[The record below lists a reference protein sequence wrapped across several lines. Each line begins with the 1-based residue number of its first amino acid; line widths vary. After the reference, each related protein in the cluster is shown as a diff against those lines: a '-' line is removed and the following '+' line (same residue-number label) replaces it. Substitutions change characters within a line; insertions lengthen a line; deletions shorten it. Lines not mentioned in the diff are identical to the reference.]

1 MSNFLDLPPE
11 LRNYIYELV
20 IRNEPRFCLTVADE
34 AEMRQKAALKR
45 LGPKERRPSMVYRA
59 AYGRR
64 LNIICPMAYVCRQT
78 RNEMTPMIAVLRPL
92 APLTM
97 NWGYWCNEWSQEATN
112 SSLELRVFENDGKS
126 VVSKVKYGIHPGRHK
141 VFLVFEQWGL
151 DKILKRKLVAAM
163 RAYLVEKG
171 TGLLESDFD
180 LGWMAALTTRELK
193 SGSTSSCPFSLH

>member
-59 AYGRR
+59 AYEGAPAFYGVPR
-64 LNIICPMAYVCRQT
+64 CT

-171 TGLLESDFD
+171 TGLLESVFD